1 MDLLHVCAN
10 PTDQATAMATDEPTP
25 APPDVGER
33 EDAPRETRKAD
44 PVAQLAGRLADEF
57 SDLLTIIYGYGD
69 IVLSQV
75 PPGEHVHELVR
86 RMMAAAGKADSVTRK
101 LVALSRTTVFR
112 PESVDLHTLVVG
124 REPTIRR
131 IIGTSIRLTITIGS
145 KPWRVHA
152 DAGQIEQVILNL
164 VTNARDAMPQGGQLA
179 IDVRNADLD
188 VAYIREHPVAR
199 PGPHVVLA
207 VSDTGCGIDSTTL
220 ARLFDEFV
228 TTKGKGTG
236 LGLAIVHRVV
246 KQSGG
251 HVAIKS
257 EVGRGTTVEVYLPR
271 V

>member
-1 MDLLHVCAN
+1 MDLSDVGAN
-10 PTDQATAMATDEPTP
+10 PTEQATAMATDEPTS
-25 APPDVGER
+25 APQDDQER
-33 EDAPRETRKAD
+33 EDALREARKAD

-69 IVLSQV
+69 MVLSQV
-75 PPGEHVHELVR
+75 PPGEPVHELVR

-101 LVALSRTTVFR
+101 LVALSRTAVVR

-124 REPTIRR
+124 LEPTIRR
-131 IIGTSIRLTITIGS
+131 IIGTGIRLTITMGS
-145 KPWRVHA
+145 KPGKVHA
-152 DAGQIEQVILNL
+152 DPGHMQQVILNL
-164 VTNARDAMPQGGQLA
+164 VTNARDAMSEGGRLT

-207 VSDTGCGIDSTTL
+207 VSDTGSGIDSTTMS
-220 ARLFDEFV
+220 RLFDEFV

-251 HVAIKS
+251 HVAIAS